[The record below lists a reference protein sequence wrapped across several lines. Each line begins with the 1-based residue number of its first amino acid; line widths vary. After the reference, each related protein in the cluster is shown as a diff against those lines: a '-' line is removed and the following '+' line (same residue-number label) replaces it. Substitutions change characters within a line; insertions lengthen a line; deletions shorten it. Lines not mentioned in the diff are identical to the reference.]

1 MAKPTSL
8 PRRRVGTGTT
18 WERLCAG
25 AARFP
30 GVAQGTSYRTPALF
44 FRKKLLARLKEDG
57 DTVAIGVDF
66 LDRDFLLE
74 ADPRAFFLTDH
85 YRAYPW
91 ILMRMTWV
99 RQEVAMKLL
108 EDAWRRAAPS
118 RVVAGYGTGEP
129 RSRVTGR
136 TRARLGDGR
145 RRPTI
150 GMVGSGTGAVRS
162 SRADVTR
169 AVRMR

>member
-1 MAKPTSL
+1 MAKPTSP
-8 PRRRVGTGTT
+8 PRRRGGTGTT

-25 AARFP
+25 ATRLA

-57 DTVAIGVDF
+57 DTVAMGVDF

-91 ILMRMTWV
+91 ILMRMTCV
-99 RQEVAMKLL
+99 RHEVAMKLL
-108 EDAWRRAAPS
+108 EDAWRRVAPS
-118 RVVAGYGTGEP
+118 AVVAGYHPVASVSQREGTGEP
-129 RSRVTGR
+129 RSRVR
-136 TRARLGDGR
+136 NRARARLGAGR
-145 RRPTI
+145 RRPTR
-150 GMVGSGTGAVRS
+150 G
-162 SRADVTR
+162 
-169 AVRMR
+169 

>member
-1 MAKPTSL
+1 MKPTSL
-8 PRRRVGTGTT
+8 PRRRVGAGTT

-66 LDRDFLLE
+66 LGRDFLLE

-91 ILMRMTWV
+91 ILMRMTCV
-99 RQEVAMKLL
+99 GHEVAMKLL

-118 RVVAGYGTGEP
+118 RVIAGYHPASSVSERGGTGEP
-129 RSRVTGR
+129 RSPVPSE
-136 TRARLGDGR
+136 TRARLGAGR
-145 RRPTI
+145 RRPTR
-150 GMVGSGTGAVRS
+150 G
-162 SRADVTR
+162 
-169 AVRMR
+169 